1 MHLSRV
7 ALGSLLCSSLFMA
20 PRAESQ
26 TRETYR
32 GLMTP
37 QVRSDKLPVPQHMRE
52 YVVDGKLR
60 LSLRDAVLLTLENNS
75 SVHVQEAQVES
86 EKFTLLRA
94 YQPFD
99 PLLQSKFDVN
109 RFSFAVN
116 NPFQAAGVT
125 TNAPFNSLTQTAQVN
140 YTQTFQTGSN
150 IAIGL
155 NGSRNSTGPGQFF
168 FDPSYTTTL
177 NLQFSQP
184 LLRNR
189 GLLVN
194 RAPLVIAR
202 RTLQQSRATFEAQ
215 VSDAVLLLV
224 NQYWAVVQ
232 ARGTLDVERK
242 SLAAADASYQHDKR
256 ALELGALPPLDI
268 YRSESEVAT
277 RRVQMIQGEY
287 ALKKAEDALRLTIGA
302 DQDDY
307 FRALDLAL
315 TEKPEAEGELQN
327 TDEESALQQAIARR
341 PEVGAIL
348 LALAND
354 ETNVRVAHNHLKPD
368 LSLSGFYQS
377 SGLGG
382 NQYNL
387 IIDQTTG
394 QVTSQLI
401 SRGGLGSSFSQ
412 LFGFG
417 FPGYGASLTL
427 NLPVKNRAAQ
437 ADMGSALVSRHR
449 DLYSA
454 QLVREQITLEVTNA
468 VHQLEEAKLTLAAGK
483 TAVDL
488 AQKALAAEQRKYELG
503 AQTIFFVLDSQTK
516 LAQAELDLLQAQVNY
531 QVARAAVDHATGGLL
546 APFQVQIA
554 ELTR

>member
-1 MHLSRV
+1 M
-7 ALGSLLCSSLFMA
+7 
-20 PRAESQ
+20 
-26 TRETYR
+26 
-32 GLMTP
+32 
-37 QVRSDKLPVPQHMRE
+37 
-52 YVVDGKLR
+52 
-60 LSLRDAVLLTLENNS
+60 
-75 SVHVQEAQVES
+75 ES
-86 EKFTLLRA
+86 EKFALLRA

-116 NPFQAAGVT
+116 NPFQAAGVS
-125 TNAPFNSLTQTAQVN
+125 TNAPFNSLTQTAQIN

-150 IAIGL
+150 IAVGL
-155 NGSRNSTGPGQFF
+155 SGSRNSTGPGQFF
-168 FDPSYTTTL
+168 FDPSYTTAL

-194 RAPLVIAR
+194 RAPLLIAR

-215 VSDAVLLLV
+215 VSDAILLLV

-277 RRVQMIQGEY
+277 RRVQMIQAEY
-287 ALKKAEDALRLTIGA
+287 ALKKAEDAVRLTIGA
-302 DQDDY
+302 DQDEY
-307 FRALDLAL
+307 FRALDLDL
-315 TEKPEAEGELQN
+315 TEKPETEGELQN
-327 TDEESALQQAIARR
+327 SDAESALQQAITRR
-341 PEVGAIL
+341 PEVGAMR

-354 ETNVRVAHNHLKPD
+354 DTNVRVAHNHLKPE

-382 NQYNL
+382 DQYNL

-394 QVTSQLI
+394 QVTSRLI

-516 LAQAELDLLQAQVNY
+516 LAQAELELLQAQVNY
-531 QVARAAVDHATGGLL
+531 QVAHAAVDHATGGLL
-546 APFQVQIA
+546 EPFQVQIA